1 MMQRRRPRFAE
12 DKKLPRH
19 HDHNDDKELELL
31 REIFHELKEI
41 AREFRNLSTFL
52 HQQYDVVQFQISQQE
67 DFPMSIKGIAPGGT
81 GTFTATPLNSSGTA
95 IPLPAGMTLT
105 WASDVSGAVITPD
118 PANSLNAA
126 IVLDATVTGGTVI
139 NLTVSATNPDGT
151 PATGSAPVPVLS
163 ASVTVA
169 SFSIDQIT

>member
-1 MMQRRRPRFAE
+1 MSE
-12 DKKLPRH
+12 KKDNREIIRLL
-19 HDHNDDKELELL
+19 ELEVKFLY
-31 REIFHELKEI
+31 EIRCELHELSRFFE
-41 AREFRNLSTFL
+41 
-52 HQQYDVVQFQISQQE
+52 HQNVTSFKITQQGAT
-67 DFPMSIKGIAPGGT
+67 MAITGIAPGGT
-81 GTFTATPLNSSGTA
+81 GTFTATPLNAGGTA
-95 IPLPAGMTLT
+95 IPLPTGMTLA

-151 PATGSAPVPVLS
+151 PATGSAPVPVLA